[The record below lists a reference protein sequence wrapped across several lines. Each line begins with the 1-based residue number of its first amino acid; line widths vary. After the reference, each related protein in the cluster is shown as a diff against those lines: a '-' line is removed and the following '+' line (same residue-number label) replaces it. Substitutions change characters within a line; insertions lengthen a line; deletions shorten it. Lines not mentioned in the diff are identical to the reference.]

1 MGLQHLLRKER
12 QVKLGSKWYTVG
24 PVSLVHF
31 LQLYGH
37 MGAYFSGDTAADA
50 LAKMPL
56 EVLGAFSP
64 LIVTEPLSKAD
75 LDKQTP
81 EQVAALWQAFSEV
94 NDLDYLGKQY
104 VGDENAEPSDWDI
117 VDAMDFLCEQRPAYK
132 LDDVLRMPAQV
143 FFVQLECIKKKIEDR
158 NAAADPN
165 RGKRELTPADLM
177 RLAEGEPLDG

>member
-1 MGLQHLLRKER
+1 MSLNHLLRKER

-37 MGAYFSGDTAADA
+37 MGAYFSGETAADA

-64 LIVTEPLSKAD
+64 LIVTEPLRKGD

-81 EQVAALWQAFSEV
+81 SQIAALWKAFSEV

-104 VGDENAEPSDWDI
+104 LGDGDVESSDWDI

-132 LDDVLRMPAQV
+132 LDDVLRMPAQA
-143 FFVQLECIKKKIEDR
+143 FFVQLECIKKKIDGR
-158 NAAADPN
+158 NTAASPN
-165 RGKRELTPADLM
+165 SGERELTPWDLA
-177 RLAEGEPLDG
+177 RLADGETIDG